1 MSAGWARANP
11 AIRWAPGRKPLPNY
25 LISVTLAP
33 IVLQLS
39 GTMFRSCF
47 LLLCTLLLTLPV
59 SAAPTAAVCVVKHQQ
74 QLLLVQDRV
83 SSRYSLTGGYIDA
96 GETPRQAALRELF
109 EETGL
114 RGRIIAELG
123 PWRRAVLFSCQTLEP
138 IRAQTDSGFVSL
150 LQAPNLG
157 GEILNARLIAP
168 SRLPDAQRRFPAQLD
183 WLTPRL
189 ADIPDSPVLWL
200 PDFSGEGN
208 ALHRMEVPLIQR
220 LQGWIGT
227 SAPWLDASNLFGS
240 AAFQLALLP
249 LLLPL
254 LGWPR
259 LRQLLLA
266 MLTLTLLVQLVK
278 EGFGW
283 PRPFHLDPA
292 LAQGSAQGFG
302 MPSGHAAS
310 ALLFWGLLLRWYW
323 PSGVWRGAVLALLLA
338 ALTGLARVWLGVHFL
353 SDVAAGL
360 LLGGLMLAIHPS
372 FSGMAIRT
380 WSWAGL
386 TLAYALAAWW
396 NQSSVLA
403 GLAMFSLGLTLGMP
417 LPLSRERRKPW
428 HTLAITLFGGLPLG
442 VLLWALPF
450 WLTSSWLI
458 LLGQWLLYCC
468 LGLWLSAGLWW
479 ILSLMN
485 SDPLPKGSGTDKGLL

>member
-1 MSAGWARANP
+1 
-11 AIRWAPGRKPLPNY
+11 
-25 LISVTLAP
+25 
-33 IVLQLS
+33 
-39 GTMFRSCF
+39 MFRSCF
-47 LLLCTLLLTLPV
+47 LLLCALLLTLPV

-96 GETPRQAALRELF
+96 GETPQQAALRELF

-123 PWRRAVLFSCQTLEP
+123 PWQRAVLFACQTLEP
-138 IRAQTDSGFVSL
+138 IRAQTGSGFVSL
-150 LQAPNLG
+150 LRAPNLG

-168 SRLPDAQRRFPAQLD
+168 SRLPDGQRRFPAQLD
-183 WLTPRL
+183 WLAPQL

-208 ALHRMEVPLIQR
+208 ALHRAEVPLIQR
-220 LQGWIGT
+220 LQHWIGA

-266 MLTLTLLVQLVK
+266 MLTLTLLVQLAK
-278 EGFGW
+278 EGTGW

-292 LAQGSAQGFG
+292 LAHVSAQGFG

-310 ALLFWGLLLRWYW
+310 ALLFWGLLLRWCW
-323 PSGVWRGAVLALLLA
+323 PANPWRGASLALLLA
-338 ALTGLARVWLGVHFL
+338 VLTGLARVWLGVHFL

-360 LLGGLMLAIHPS
+360 LLGALMLTIHS
-372 FSGMAIRT
+372 GLSGMAARPWI
-380 WSWAGL
+380 WGGL
-386 TLAYALAAWW
+386 SLICTLAAWW
-396 NQSSVLA
+396 SQSSALA
-403 GLAMFSLGLTLGMP
+403 GLAMFSLGLTLGMRLP
-417 LPLSRERRKPW
+417 LPRERQKPW
-428 HTLAITLFGGLPLG
+428 YTLAITLLGGLPLG
-442 VLLWALPF
+442 ALLWALPF

-458 LLGQWLLYCC
+458 LLGQWLLYGC

-485 SDPLPKGSGTDKGLL
+485 SDPLPKGSGPDKGLL